1 MCSYHAPGHL
11 AVESFFHVALE
22 LNLLH
27 VHENGR
33 NFPVSRSYT
42 DAVPIF
48 FFGGGGGGGGRIPGN
63 FIITV
68 PGKWRG
74 DCLI

>member
-48 FFGGGGGGGGRIPGN
+48 FSGGGGEGRGRIPGN

-68 PGKWRG
+68 PREMAG
-74 DCLI
+74 

>member
-48 FFGGGGGGGGRIPGN
+48 FFREGGGREGED
-63 FIITV
+63 T
-68 PGKWRG
+68 G
-74 DCLI
+74 

>member
-42 DAVPIF
+42 DTVPIF
-48 FFGGGGGGGGRIPGN
+48 FFGRGGEGGGGYRVILSLQYPGN
-63 FIITV
+63 GGVTA
-68 PGKWRG
+68 
-74 DCLI
+74 

>member
-11 AVESFFHVALE
+11 AVESFFHVTLE

-48 FFGGGGGGGGRIPGN
+48 FSGGGGGRGRIPGN

-68 PGKWRG
+68 PREMAG
-74 DCLI
+74 